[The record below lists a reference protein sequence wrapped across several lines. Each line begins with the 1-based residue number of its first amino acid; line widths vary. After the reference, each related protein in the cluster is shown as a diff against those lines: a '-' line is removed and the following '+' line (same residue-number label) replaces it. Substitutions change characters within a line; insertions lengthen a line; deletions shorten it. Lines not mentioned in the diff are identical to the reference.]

1 VSDIVE
7 DIMEDKLQIVRRWA
21 RRGNLKQ
28 FLTDMQP
35 RIAPLGY
42 TAEMSIDTIKCYRLV
57 EKKRLMGLRRQ
68 YLKEPVASIR
78 RRNGSIEFE
87 GLDEEFADV
96 LASVA
101 QVD

>member
-1 VSDIVE
+1 MV

-21 RRGNLKQ
+21 CRGNLKQ

-42 TAEMSIDTIKCYRLV
+42 TAEMSIDTIRCYRLV
-57 EKKRLMGLRRQ
+57 EKKSLMGLRKQ
-68 YLKEPVASIR
+68 YLKEPVMSIR
-78 RRNGSIEFE
+78 RRNGTIEFQE
-87 GLDEEFADV
+87 ADEQFVDV